1 MNFNFLSKK
10 EIVEVNPREGVEDP
24 DLVFLKALTL
34 FKKRR
39 ENLGFSLSELS
50 NNTKISKNVLL
61 AIENG
66 WKKYLPE
73 NTYLIAM
80 IRRLESVLELESNS
94 LNGLL
99 SQDNITIK
107 TSHFQFNL
115 LNIDF
120 FSTWKGNLLYIL
132 ILLPCILF
140 LNSKQH
146 YLIPIE
152 SEYIEPIIPLEN
164 SKKEIKTN
172 PSKSQGN

>member
-1 MNFNFLSKK
+1 MHFNFSRKK
-10 EIVEVNPREGVEDP
+10 ETVELSPTEGEEDP

-34 FKKRR
+34 FKERR

-50 NNTKISKNVLL
+50 NNTKISRNVLL

-99 SQDNITIK
+99 SQENIIK
-107 TSHFQFNL
+107 KNSQFQFNL

-120 FSTWKGNLLYIL
+120 FSTWKGNLLYML

-140 LNSKQH
+140 LNSKQN

-152 SEYIEPIIPLEN
+152 INSIEPIIPIDN
-164 SKKEIKTN
+164 SKK
-172 PSKSQGN
+172 

>member
-1 MNFNFLSKK
+1 MNFNFLRVKK
-10 EIVEVNPREGVEDP
+10 VIEVKPIGEEEDP

-34 FKKRR
+34 FRERR

-66 WKKYLPE
+66 WKSYLPE
-73 NTYLIAM
+73 NTYLVAM
-80 IRRLESVLELESNS
+80 IRKLESVLELESNS

-99 SQDNITIK
+99 SQKNITK
-107 TSHFQFNL
+107 KHSQFQFNL

-140 LNSKQH
+140 INRTQNH
-146 YLIPIE
+146 PIPIE
-152 SEYIEPIIPLEN
+152 INSIEPIMPIEN
-164 SKKEIKTN
+164 SK
-172 PSKSQGN
+172 

>member
-1 MNFNFLSKK
+1 MLFNFSRRKK
-10 EIVEVNPREGVEDP
+10 VEEVNTSGEENSE
-24 DLVFLKALTL
+24 LVFLNALTL
-34 FKKRR
+34 FKERR
-39 ENLGFSLSELS
+39 KDLGLSLSDLS
-50 NNTKISKNVLL
+50 NNTKISRNVLL

-66 WKKYLPE
+66 WKNYLPE